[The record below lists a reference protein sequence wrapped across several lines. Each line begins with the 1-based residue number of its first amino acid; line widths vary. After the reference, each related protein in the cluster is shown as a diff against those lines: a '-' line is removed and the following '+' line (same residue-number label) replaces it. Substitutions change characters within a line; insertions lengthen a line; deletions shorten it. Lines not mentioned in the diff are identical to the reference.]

1 MSTYI
6 AAYKGYIA
14 DVPRVWFKRCDGR
27 IFYFDEITQANASP
41 NVQYTEVNAGWSLF
55 PVAYLPGQST
65 MEISMTSGQF
75 NADLFALANG
85 TSFGADA
92 SYTTYTTEHQ
102 TPDAST
108 HAVTL
113 ANTPVANS
121 ISIAGMEEGTNAAEE
136 TPGTPASGDD
146 PEVPPTNAK
155 FAVSGKVITFPSSIT
170 GEVEISYEYV
180 VSDAKV
186 AQIDNATSAIGE
198 AVFKWP
204 VYNSGE
210 DCTDAAVKGY
220 VIMKVYRC
228 RVTQMPGFDTSYKS
242 AATNSVTWATMDAK
256 RDDGKAYSIA
266 YVAA

>member
-41 NVQYTEVNAGWSLF
+41 NVQYTEINAGWSLF

-75 NADLFALANG
+75 NAELFALANG
-85 TSFGADA
+85 SNFNEDD
-92 SYTTYTTEHQ
+92 TYTTFTTEHLI
-102 TPDAST
+102 PDAT
-108 HAVTL
+108 AHTITL
-113 ANTPVANS
+113 KNTPLENTV
-121 ISIAGMEEGTNAAEE
+121 SIAGMKQGSAAAEE
-136 TPGTPASGDD
+136 SPATEGQEATDA
-146 PEVPPTNAK
+146 T
-155 FAVSGKVITFPSSIT
+155 FAVSGKTITLPESIE
-170 GEVEISYEYV
+170 GEVEVSYEYTV
-180 VSDAKV
+180 AGAKV
-186 AQIDNATSAIGE
+186 AMIDNATSAIGE

-210 DCTDAAVKGY
+210 DCTDASIKGY
-220 VIMKVYRC
+220 VIMRVFRC

-242 AATNSVTWATMDAK
+242 AASNSVTWATMDAK

-266 YVAA
+266 YVDA

>member
-6 AAYKGYIA
+6 SAYKGYIA

-41 NVQYTEVNAGWSLF
+41 NVQYTEINAGWSLF

-75 NADLFALANG
+75 NAELFALANG
-85 TSFGADA
+85 TEFEKS
-92 SYTTYTTEHQ
+92 TTYKTFTTEHLI
-102 TPDAST
+102 PDAT
-108 HAVTL
+108 AHTVTL
-113 ANTPVANS
+113 AHVPTENS
-121 ISIAGMEEGTNAAEE
+121 VSIAGMDQGTTAADEVVAAEGVE
-136 TPGTPASGDD
+136 PK
-146 PEVPPTNAK
+146 NAT
-155 FAVSGKVITFPSSIT
+155 FAVNEGVITFPASIAK
-170 GEVEISYEYV
+170 EVEISYEYV
-180 VSDAKV
+180 VEEAHV
-186 AQIDNATSAIGE
+186 AMIDNATSAIGE

-210 DCTDAAVKGY
+210 DCTDASIKGY
-220 VIMKVYRC
+220 LIMHVYRC

-242 AATNSVTWATMDAK
+242 AATNSVTWATMDPK

-266 YVAA
+266 YVDAL

>member
-6 AAYKGYIA
+6 PAYKGYIA

-41 NVQYTEVNAGWSLF
+41 NVQYTEINAGWSLF

-75 NADLFALANG
+75 NAELFALANG
-85 TSFGADA
+85 TEFKHIKGTDEDA
-92 SYTTYTTEHQ
+92 YKTFTTEHLK
-102 TPDAST
+102 PDATS

-113 ANTPVANS
+113 KYTPTENS
-121 ISIAGMEEGTNAAEE
+121 VSVAGMDQGTTAADEAEGKNA
-136 TPGTPASGDD
+136 TFSVSGTTVTFPASIPAD
-146 PEVPPTNAK
+146 K
-155 FAVSGKVITFPSSIT
+155 
-170 GEVEISYEYV
+170 EVEISYEYIV
-180 VSDAKV
+180 EDAHV
-186 AQIDNATSAIGE
+186 AKIDNATSAIGE

-210 DCTDAAVKGY
+210 DCTDASIKGY
-220 VIMKVYRC
+220 LIMHVYRC

-256 RDDGKAYSIA
+256 RDDGKAYSLA
-266 YVAA
+266 YVDA